1 MKLLKGINATLGVLF
16 TGIIVVAA
24 FDLDDKL
31 MEKAEPYLVKMAQ
44 AKAAKKA
51 AAQAAAQ
58 QATAQ

>member
-1 MKLLKGINATLGVLF
+1 MKLLKGLNGALGILF

-31 MEKAEPYLVKMAQ
+31 MEKAEPYLIKMAQ

-51 AAQAAAQ
+51 AAEAATQ
-58 QATAQ
+58 

>member
-1 MKLLKGINATLGVLF
+1 MKLLKGINRTLGVLF

-31 MEKAEPYLVKMAQ
+31 MEKAEPYLIKMAQ

-51 AAQAAAQ
+51 AAQ